1 MEPPIKSQV
10 VFFKKAFMKEEHMG
24 KKKSIY
30 QREIFIFIRI
40 RYSLYLGNYFELIGW
55 QEIT

>member
-1 MEPPIKSQV
+1 
-10 VFFKKAFMKEEHMG
+10 MKEEHMG